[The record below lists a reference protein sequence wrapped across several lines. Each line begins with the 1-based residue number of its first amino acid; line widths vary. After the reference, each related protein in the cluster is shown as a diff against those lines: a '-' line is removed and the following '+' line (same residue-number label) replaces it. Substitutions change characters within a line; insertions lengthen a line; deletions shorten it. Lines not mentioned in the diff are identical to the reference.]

1 MRFATT
7 RSKISGRT
15 AKHFANFGNRSA
27 EPYTGGLEDLQPG
40 PARRSFV
47 VAAQC
52 GSRRLF
58 RELLAD
64 HRLSKRS
71 IDNRYSL
78 NGRSRRRESNPR
90 PTVYETVAL
99 PTELRRRR
107 HKNAHPTDQ
116 AFLPLDLWVS
126 ILRGE

>member
-1 MRFATT
+1 MESLAAQAYRADLMTAEQIRRSLGYSNRMRVDEFLRQHEICDYTLEDFGQDRET
-7 RSKISGRT
+7 L
-15 AKHFANFGNRSA
+15 ANFGNRSA

-71 IDNRYSL
+71 IDNLYSL
-78 NGRSRRRESNPR
+78 NGRN
-90 PTVYETVAL
+90 
-99 PTELRRRR
+99 
-107 HKNAHPTDQ
+107 
-116 AFLPLDLWVS
+116 
-126 ILRGE
+126 